1 MLGLDLIMSTS
12 LGTSWANTLVS
23 TYSRQKLTHYMVA
36 ELLMADILAMSSL
49 SWISSPPSLVER

>member
-12 LGTSWANTLVS
+12 LGTSCPRTLVS
-23 TYSRQKLTHYMVA
+23 TYCRQKLTHYMMA
-36 ELLMADILAMSSL
+36 ELSMADFLAVSSL